1 MGTRERTVAVL
12 AVLVLVG
19 VIVASTPRALWAD
32 SAILPGANIFGVDP
46 NASGTKVTGPLAIYY
61 LVTST
66 SACGSGLHQV
76 DMFFVMRLKLGT
88 DSFAFAPAGPT
99 QLCYENTNAQ
109 RTAIEG
115 FITNT
120 VIPLLFPQ
128 STSPS
133 WGLKSVTDFHQD
145 GELQNCT
152 LSAGDCTSFWA
163 GMDITLAVRP

>member
-1 MGTRERTVAVL
+1 MRTTTRPL
-12 AVLVLVG
+12 AVLILTG
-19 VIVASTPRALWAD
+19 MILALAAPALWAD
-32 SAILPGANIFGVDP
+32 SALLPGANIFGVNP
-46 NASGTKVTGPLAIYY
+46 NANGTKVSGPLAIYY

-66 SACGSGLHQV
+66 TACGTALHEV

-99 QLCYENTNAQ
+99 RLCYENTNAQ

-115 FITNT
+115 FITST

-133 WGLKSVTDFHQD
+133 WDLKSVTNFHQD
-145 GELQNCT
+145 SELQNCPIDPVT
-152 LSAGDCTSFWA
+152 QACKSFWA
-163 GMDITLAVRP
+163 VMDITLAVRP